1 MSILFQTTT
10 LIVYMVSLSTQIDIG
25 HAWNSHRWNLE
36 KDAQQQYQD
45 DIHRIDED
53 NDDHDD
59 VYNDDNEFLY
69 LFNSNRQPSDSINFN
84 RKEFLYPKISLPMDI
99 DEGIDKLQEST
110 SSTPPTDENI
120 DYLNPFWPN
129 LIYYRNPLK
138 KRDRTTDRLND
149 NAQLTDNSMIVK
161 KMPETVKWSTPIQP
175 GNSKDLRKLR
185 NLDTF
190 NTEEYKHRDGAGP
203 DDTHQ
208 EHSRSW
214 INESEFNNST
224 VNEQSDRQGLY
235 NLFE

>member
-1 MSILFQTTT
+1 MR
-10 LIVYMVSLSTQIDIG
+10 IG
-25 HAWNSHRWNLE
+25 KH
-36 KDAQQQYQD
+36 
-45 DIHRIDED
+45 
-53 NDDHDD
+53 
-59 VYNDDNEFLY
+59 
-69 LFNSNRQPSDSINFN
+69 PTDSINFN
-84 RKEFLYPKISLPMDI
+84 RKEFLYPKISSPI
-99 DEGIDKLQEST
+99 DDVTDELQESA

-138 KRDRTTDRLND
+138 KRDRTTDWLD
-149 NAQLTDNSMIVK
+149 DSTQLTDNSMIVK

-175 GNSKDLRKLR
+175 GDSKDLRKLR

-190 NTEEYKHRDGAGP
+190 NMEQFKHRDRTRS
-203 DDTHQ
+203 DDTRQ

-214 INESEFNNST
+214 INESEFNNSA